1 MNPIGMSRRATTN
14 SAAIDEPD
22 VSETIQAGIIGG
34 LVGGVTIWIYEA
46 IVWVG
51 VQHLMPLTGIPRNA
65 TGLVFGKAVQ
75 DNLEEWP
82 TSSARASIFSSALRG
97 EWRLPFRGPDFGVA
111 DTRQR

>member
-1 MNPIGMSRRATTN
+1 MNAIGMSRRATTI

-75 DNLEEWP
+75 DNLGGVAYIIG
-82 TSSARASIFSSALRG
+82 TGIHFSSALRG